1 MAKAGDEG
9 QGFPVAMGNAGDQPL
24 ASFCPPSKAR
34 HFSVQAGF
42 VDEDD
47 LAQLF
52 GVGSQP
58 GLTPA
63 PDGTRRLHI
72 AASLLSGVC
81 RFF

>member
-1 MAKAGDEG
+1 MTSESKK
-9 QGFPVAMGNAGDQPL
+9 L
-24 ASFCPPSKAR
+24 AHRFFDRWMLSD
-34 HFSVQAGF
+34 